1 MNANR
6 NSSFSFAHN
15 IMHFIKLVGLTI
27 LKMVEQVL
35 FLPRSI
41 IAIVK
46 DRKLRVAQAND
57 ETERLDR
64 IRNPSKYRG
73 K

>member
-1 MNANR
+1 MY
-6 NSSFSFAHN
+6 
-15 IMHFIKLVGLTI
+15 FIKLVGLTI
-27 LKMVEQVL
+27 LKLAEQVL
-35 FLPRSI
+35 FLPKNI
-41 IAIVK
+41 IAALN
-46 DRKLRVAQAND
+46 DRKVRVAHADD

>member
-1 MNANR
+1 
-6 NSSFSFAHN
+6 
-15 IMHFIKLVGLTI
+15 MHFIKNVGLTI
-27 LKMVEQVL
+27 LKLAEQVL
-35 FLPRSI
+35 FLPRNV
-41 IAIVK
+41 ATALK
-46 DRKLRVAQAND
+46 ERKLRLAHVDN